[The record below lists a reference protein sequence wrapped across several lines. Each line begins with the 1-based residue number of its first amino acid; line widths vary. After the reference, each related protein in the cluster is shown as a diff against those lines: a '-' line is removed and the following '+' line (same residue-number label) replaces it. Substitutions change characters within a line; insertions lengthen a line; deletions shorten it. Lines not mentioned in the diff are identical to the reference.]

1 MLICVSPQEMH
12 VLVPL
17 SKTTLDISD
26 FFLAVEYGDMPKV
39 AGTLRQRYPECR
51 AASKVFNRPRLNIA
65 L

>member
-1 MLICVSPQEMH
+1 MH